1 MSVNGIVRRTDDLG
15 RIAIPKE
22 IRRSFHITEGDPI
35 EIFLD
40 QVDGEP
46 VICLR
51 KYFQEIEK

>member
-1 MSVNGIVRRTDDLG
+1 MSVNGIVRRMDVIG

-22 IRRSFHITEGDPI
+22 IRRSLDIKESDPV

-51 KYFQEIEK
+51 KYEE

>member
-1 MSVNGIVRRTDDLG
+1 MNVNGIVRRIDDLG

-22 IRRSFHITEGDPI
+22 IRRSFRIYEGEPV

-51 KYFQEIEK
+51 KYEE